1 MTPMRSLLFVPALNE
16 RAVAKSK
23 NLQCDAVILDLE
35 DSISPD
41 RKEQARTA
49 VLDILLIG
57 GFDAPLTMVRVNDV
71 QSPYFKA
78 DITSLSSLGVQ
89 AVLVPKVNCAS
100 DVLAVEQLLDAVPAA
115 KDTKIWIMIETA
127 MGVINLREICASSP
141 RLAGMVVGPNDLVKD
156 LRATETAGLEA
167 LLTSYGLCII
177 AARAY
182 GLICIDG
189 IYKQFT
195 DAQGFVE
202 NCAKGKVLGFDGKS
216 LIHPSQIVPA
226 NTQYAPNADAI
237 NLAKRQV
244 KAYDLAKSQGKGVA
258 VVDGELV
265 EGLHAD
271 SARNLLK
278 MSQAIAKRAKGEGT

>member
-16 RAVAKSK
+16 RAVEKSK

-35 DSISPD
+35 DSIPPD
-41 RKEQARTA
+41 RKEQARK
-49 VLDILLIG
+49 VVVDILQAG

-71 QSPYFKA
+71 LSPYFKA

-100 DVLAVEQLLDAVPAA
+100 DVLAVEQLLDAEPAA

-127 MGVINLREICASSP
+127 MGVMNLREICAASS
-141 RLAGMVVGPNDLVKD
+141 RLSGIVVGPNDLVKD

-216 LIHPSQIVPA
+216 LIHPSQIAPA
-226 NTQYAPNADAI
+226 NTQYAPSVDAI
-237 NLAKRQV
+237 DLAKRQV
-244 KAYDLAKSQGKGVA
+244 QAYDLAKSQGKGVA

-271 SARNLLK
+271 SARKLLE
-278 MSQAIAKRAKGEGT
+278 MAQMIAKRAKREGT

>member
-1 MTPMRSLLFVPALNE
+1 MTPTRSMLFVPVLNE
-16 RAVAKSK
+16 RAVEKSK

-35 DSISPD
+35 DSISLD
-41 RKEQARTA
+41 CKAQARAA
-49 VLDILLIG
+49 VVDVLQAG
-57 GFDAPLTMVRVNDV
+57 GFDAPLKMVRVNDV
-71 QSPYFKA
+71 KSAYFKA
-78 DITSLSSLGVQ
+78 DITSLAPLGVQ
-89 AVLVPKVNCAS
+89 AILVPKVNSAA
-100 DVLAVEQLLDAVPAA
+100 DVLAVEQLLNAEPAA
-115 KDTKIWIMIETA
+115 KDTQIWIMIETA
-127 MGVINLREICASSP
+127 MGVMNLREICAASS
-141 RLAGMVVGPNDLVKD
+141 RISGMVVGPNDLVKD

-177 AARAY
+177 AARAF

-216 LIHPSQIVPA
+216 LIHPSQIDPA
-226 NTQYAPNADAI
+226 NTQYSPNVEAI
-237 NLAKRQV
+237 DLAKRQV
-244 KAYDLAKSQGKGVA
+244 KAYDLAKAQGKGVA

-271 SARNLLK
+271 NARTLLK
-278 MSQAIAKRAKGEGT
+278 MAEVIAKRAKPEGQ